1 MAERVIPHS
10 DEAERSVLGA
20 SMLDE
25 RALIEVAEKI
35 KPEDF
40 YKKNHQEI
48 FAAMMQLHR
57 QNAPVD
63 SLTVSEELSK
73 RGVLEMVG
81 GRAYVA
87 GLASDVP
94 SIANA
99 SEYASIVAEKALLRN
114 LIIVSDDVMSKSYA
128 DDTEAEKMLD
138 YAEQQI
144 MDIARKRQSRSVVAL
159 SDILLDN
166 MEMINEQSKPKGR
179 SPECRLVS
187 QILTVRLQACRN
199 LI

>member
-63 SLTVSEELSK
+63 SLTVSEELIIHNRPK
-73 RGVLEMVG
+73 FKWILHI
-81 GRAYVA
+81 AKFFVA
-87 GLASDVP
+87 KFFAK
-94 SIANA
+94 I
-99 SEYASIVAEKALLRN
+99 
-114 LIIVSDDVMSKSYA
+114 
-128 DDTEAEKMLD
+128 
-138 YAEQQI
+138 
-144 MDIARKRQSRSVVAL
+144 
-159 SDILLDN
+159 
-166 MEMINEQSKPKGR
+166 
-179 SPECRLVS
+179 
-187 QILTVRLQACRN
+187 
-199 LI
+199 